1 MKSKFKKSV
10 PKNAFNLEKN
20 TIWEREIRS
29 QIESGMTYNEIRRL
43 FGDNIRY
50 YLTKMG
56 IAAPRNA
63 KCKINKVKNKLS
75 LEKK

>member
-29 QIESGMTYNEIRRL
+29 QIESGMTYNEIRKL

-56 IAAPRNA
+56 IAAPR
-63 KCKINKVKNKLS
+63 KGKWKIVK
-75 LEKK
+75 